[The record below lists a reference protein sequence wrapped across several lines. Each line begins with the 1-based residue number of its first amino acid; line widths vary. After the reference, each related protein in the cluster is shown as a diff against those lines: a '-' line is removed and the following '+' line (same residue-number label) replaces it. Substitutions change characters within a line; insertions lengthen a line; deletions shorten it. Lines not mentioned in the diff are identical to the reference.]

1 MSLSEKTE
9 KGVQSWNKIPTNP
22 STIKKNGIMYI
33 YLSYYAKK
41 SAKRKRIH
49 ISARQIGLTEQWTT
63 HEQAAKYIDATW
75 KAFRSYRIDIA
86 HTKVLSLFS
95 EEALSFVTPK
105 KEEPSVVRVQKS
117 SGSEKKELK
126 QYGREGNRSDLL
138 ATAGNKRKLYLLQ
151 KEQTN
156 KGRKKRRLLKEIKI
170 KARPVKLYAKYAR
183 LSLLQKRI
191 EKNEKLLSELRKV
204 TYAGNGH
211 SLIIKYKTTEL
222 IDDDITEETNNAD
235 GSDDDSCDEEM
246 MQQDNSTCSKAALVR
261 VNMQI
266 LFTMSMLMKVIDRD
280 YKEKYSLKKNKKPVF
295 VSMTSI
301 AIIVASD
308 TSEKGFSVRRILR
321 TYNDNP
327 NPNH

>member
-1 MSLSEKTE
+1 M
-9 KGVQSWNKIPTNP
+9 
-22 STIKKNGIMYI
+22 
-33 YLSYYAKK
+33 
-41 SAKRKRIH
+41 
-49 ISARQIGLTEQWTT
+49 
-63 HEQAAKYIDATW
+63 
-75 KAFRSYRIDIA
+75 
-86 HTKVLSLFS
+86 
-95 EEALSFVTPK
+95 
-105 KEEPSVVRVQKS
+105 
-117 SGSEKKELK
+117 
-126 QYGREGNRSDLL
+126 
-138 ATAGNKRKLYLLQ
+138 
-151 KEQTN
+151 
-156 KGRKKRRLLKEIKI
+156 
-170 KARPVKLYAKYAR
+170 
-183 LSLLQKRI
+183 
-191 EKNEKLLSELRKV
+191 LSELRKV